1 MRRALIPV
9 ALAALLGCNPAFAQ
23 VGGVGIPTPGIAAT
37 SPLGMA
43 PGSSVSPTGIPM
55 GATEIVSPGISPM
68 PSGTL
73 GMSGYGITC
82 SATGS
87 ASPETSSA
95 STYDG
100 GGMGMAG
107 SVPGSASIC
116 GTGSASGS
124 STAATPSMSPSA
136 VSRPGI
142 PLGSVEIG
150 SAGISPLVV
159 VPMPSASPSTMGILF
174 PSPST
179 VGTPTAPSM
188 LVTPTSPTTGTT
200 GFTTNQSTMPC
211 GSIVTNG
218 PAAFC

>member
-1 MRRALIPV
+1 MIRLWIAT
-9 ALAALLGCNPAFAQ
+9 AAATVLGCSSALAQ
-23 VGGVGIPTPGIAAT
+23 VGGTSIPSPGIAAT
-37 SPLGMA
+37 SPLGMSPTQPVA
-43 PGSSVSPTGIPM
+43 PTGIPL
-55 GATEIVSPGISPM
+55 GASEIVSPGISPM
-68 PSGTL
+68 LSGTL

-82 SATGS
+82 SATGG

-124 STAATPSMSPSA
+124 STAATPSASPSA

-150 SAGISPLVV
+150 SAGISPLVI
-159 VPMPSASPSTMGILF
+159 VPMPSASPSTMGIPF

-179 VGTPTAPSM
+179 VGTLAAPSM
-188 LVTPTSPTTGTT
+188 LVTPMTGTT
-200 GFTTNQSTMPC
+200 GLTPTNQSTMPC